1 MKNHKLFGLDQLR
14 ALAILF
20 VFVFHYGRLFKHP
33 DWTNSISK
41 FGWTGVDLFFVLSGF
56 LIASQLFAQ
65 IAQEQKIVFKTFFIK
80 RFFRIIPA
88 FLFVLAV
95 YFLWPSG
102 REREALA
109 PIWKYLTFTQ
119 NLGLDAGSQ
128 GTFSHAWS
136 LCIEEQFYL
145 FLPLLLI
152 VIVKFKFLRWG
163 HGLLMALFV
172 FGFAARLYAWH
183 YLIQPFAE
191 EEDYILYWFKW
202 MYYPTYARLDA
213 LLVGVSLAAVF
224 QFKQKIAERI
234 QQRGNVLLLL
244 GICVLA
250 AAYFVCLDEQS
261 YTASIIGFPLVA
273 LGYGLLVAGAVS
285 PSCFLYK
292 WNSFVIE
299 KIATLS
305 YAIYLSHKIV
315 IHVTQENVS
324 HWGIEKNSNAMFFIC
339 LVTCFVVAWLMNKL
353 IEKPFLRLRDKIL
366 QSKKA

>member
-20 VFVFHYGRLFKHP
+20 VFIFHYGRLFEHP
-33 DWTNSISK
+33 QWTNSISK
-41 FGWTGVDLFFVLSGF
+41 FGWTGVDLFFVLSGY
-56 LIASQLFAQ
+56 LIAGQLFAQ
-65 IAQEQKIVFKTFFIK
+65 IAQGQKIIFKTFFIK

-88 FLFVLAV
+88 FLLVLIA
-95 YFLWPSG
+95 YYLWPDL

-119 NLGLDAGSQ
+119 NLGLDVGSQ

-145 FLPLLLI
+145 FLPLILI
-152 VIVKFKFLRWG
+152 IIVKFKFLRWG
-163 HGLLMALFV
+163 HWLLMALFL

-183 YLIQPFAE
+183 YLIHPFAE
-191 EEDYILYWFKW
+191 EEDYILYWYKW

-213 LLVGVSLAAVF
+213 LLIGVSIAALF
-224 QFKQKIAERI
+224 QFKKKWAERI
-234 QQRGNVLLLL
+234 QQKGNVLLLL
-244 GICVLA
+244 GLCVLA

-273 LGYGLLVAGAVS
+273 IGYGLWVAGAVS
-285 PSCFLYK
+285 PSSFLYK
-292 WNSFVIE
+292 WNSFAIE

-315 IHVTQENVS
+315 IHVTQETIGNLF
-324 HWGIEKNSNAMFFIC
+324 INKDSNAMFLLCAFN
-339 LVTCFVVAWLMNKL
+339 CFFVAWLMNKW
-353 IEKPFLRLRDKIL
+353 IEKPFLRLRDTIL
-366 QSKKA
+366 KTS